1 MTTVGTFPVF
11 LEWRMSSARQSARDV
26 ASRSSNSSP
35 SARISSRASAQY
47 GQLGLTYMI
56 RDAMPGTLRGQATSG
71 SARGVGVARRR
82 AGVAVAVGLR
92 RALVAAAALLALA
105 ARRRAAR
112 L

>member
-26 ASRSSNSSP
+26 ASRSSNSIP

-56 RDAMPGTLRGQATSG
+56 RDAMPGTLG
-71 SARGVGVARRR
+71 ARDLQVQPAA
-82 AGVAVAVGLR
+82 AGLPVAVPASLSRSACDEPSSPPLR
-92 RALVAAAALLALA
+92 SSPSPLGDAP
-105 ARRRAAR
+105 
-112 L
+112 